1 MVYKK
6 DKRITKPKK
15 DETMKSVKLTFLTI
29 ASIVTMTMC
38 SCVAYRPQVSQ
49 IPLIHEKGE
58 LQVNGSIGLSAPL
71 GDGYLGA
78 TATYG
83 ATDWLAVQAH
93 VNWTGD
99 KGAFG
104 QASVGAYKAWKKA
117 VLEGYVGYGFG
128 GNRWESNSSDE
139 NTHIVTSRFHLPF
152 GQLNFGW
159 AGLANGHIDIGI
171 GLKGGCI
178 FPDIYDEKIY
188 ANSGQIQ
195 IRTNKDPIGLLEPQF
210 FFRAGGKH
218 LKWTLD
224 IGYSQLWSTSADK
237 EVFSGTSAVYMPFT
251 ITTGLTYDFNV
262 FEKKGK

>member
-1 MVYKK
+1 
-6 DKRITKPKK
+6 
-15 DETMKSVKLTFLTI
+15 MKSVNLTFLTI
-29 ASIVTMTMC
+29 ALLVTMTMC
-38 SCVAYRPQVSQ
+38 SCVAYRPQVAQ

-58 LQVNGSIGLSAPL
+58 LQVNGSLGLSAPL
-71 GDGYLGA
+71 GDAYLGA

-99 KGAFG
+99 RGAYG
-104 QASVGAYKAWKKA
+104 QAAAGAYKAWKNA

-159 AGLANGHIDIGI
+159 AGLANGHIDIGV
-171 GLKGGCI
+171 GLKGGFI
-178 FPDIYDEKIY
+178 FPNIYDDKY
-188 ANSGQIQ
+188 TSNSGQHQ
-195 IRTNKDPIGLLEPQF
+195 IRTSTDPVALLEPQI

-224 IGYSQLWSTSADK
+224 LGYSQLWSTSTDK
-237 EVFSGTSAVYMPFT
+237 EAFSGTSAIYMPFT

>member
-1 MVYKK
+1 
-6 DKRITKPKK
+6 
-15 DETMKSVKLTFLTI
+15 MKQGRLTLWVMAAM
-29 ASIVTMTMC
+29 ASLVMT
-38 SCVAYRPQVSQ
+38 SCVAYRPQVAQ
-49 IPLIHEKGE
+49 LPLIHEKGE

-83 ATDWLAVQAH
+83 ATDWLAVQGH

-139 NTHIVTSRFHLPF
+139 NTHIVISRFHLPF

-159 AGLANGHIDIGI
+159 AGLAKGHIDIGV

-188 ANSGQIQ
+188 ANSGQHQ
-195 IRTNKDPIGLLEPQF
+195 IRTNKDPIGLLEPQI

-224 IGYSQLWSTSADK
+224 VGYSQLWSTSADK
-237 EVFSGTSAVYMPFT
+237 AVFSGTSAVYMPFT
-251 ITTGLTYDFNV
+251 ITTGISYDFNV
-262 FEKKGK
+262 FSKKKSRNAE